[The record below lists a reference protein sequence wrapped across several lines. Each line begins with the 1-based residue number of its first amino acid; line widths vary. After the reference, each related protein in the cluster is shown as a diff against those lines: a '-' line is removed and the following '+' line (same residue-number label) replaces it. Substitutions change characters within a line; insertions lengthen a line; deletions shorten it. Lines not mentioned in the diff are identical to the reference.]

1 MDKDNNKAVYL
12 DHAASAPLEANVLKV
27 MKKFLTVSG
36 ANPSALHKE
45 GIEAKM
51 AVEKARGSI
60 ARILGAQKEEIIFT
74 SGGTES
80 NNLAILGTVS
90 EYVSHIVT
98 TNIEHPSVLEVCRH
112 LENTKQREVTYVSVE
127 ENGIVDRKKIKE
139 AIKKNTILF
148 SVMYANNE
156 IGTIQPIMEIAKE
169 IRHYRKINNS
179 KYPYFHTDAT
189 QAMNYLPVKVDK
201 LGIDLL
207 SFNGS
212 KIYGPKGIGVLYKK
226 RNCKLE
232 PIMWG
237 GDQEFGLKPGTENVA
252 GIGGISR
259 ALEITEEIKEK
270 ESKRLTKLRDYFIKQ
285 LSRRSLDSKIKING
299 DLEKRLPNN
308 VNISVKG
315 IESDLLVIELDAR
328 GIAVSSKS
336 ACQSDGPD
344 ESYVIAALR
353 SQTSGAAPRPAKPW
367 RSGGSLTSPSE
378 EGSVCFSLGRNTNKA
393 DIDYTLKALSSILA
407 KLKKWS

>member
-127 ENGIVDRKKIKE
+127 ANGIVDRKKIKE
-139 AIKKNTILF
+139 AIKKNTILV

-252 GIGGISR
+252 GIVGISR

-270 ESKRLTKLRDYFIKQ
+270 ESKRLTKLRDYFISCLRHSQILKNVGM
-285 LSRRSLDSKIKING
+285 LING

-308 VNISVKG
+308 VNISVPD
-315 IESDLLVIELDAR
+315 IESDLLVIEFDAR

-336 ACQSDGPD
+336 ACQSDDPD
-344 ESYVIAALR
+344 ESYVIRAI
-353 SQTSGAAPRPAKPW
+353 RPK
-367 RSGGSLTSPSE
+367 SKKE
-378 EGSVCFSLGRNTNKA
+378 DGSVRFSLGRSTSKA